1 MNFIEKI
8 KNKRIYKKELY
19 KQVCAMASKEL
30 GLSIKW
36 DNMLTRKNKI
46 KIIRVKSESEFEKE
60 YSTFMDTLKNDGR
73 GRLGSL
79 WSIEEAEFHCE
90 GDSMIYLI
98 KYVEFGL
105 KNGFSEEEYF
115 ITINEYDECS
125 NLYKKY
131 KKDYEEI

>member
-8 KNKRIYKKELY
+8 KNKRIDKKELY